1 MKNNTV
7 ETFKEL
13 HRLDG
18 DCNECGGTGEGND
31 NPNSDRGE
39 TYPCYMCNG
48 TGTWSVYRQKD
59 VDKFLTL
66 LTQHHQDELR
76 EVYREILE
84 LTYEKDD
91 MNEQVPNSLKNY
103 GQAMGE
109 MHQAIKALAQTRR
122 IDISDKK

>member
-7 ETFKEL
+7 EEMLREKTHL
-13 HRLDG
+13 LQMSPDP
-18 DCNECGGTGEGND
+18 DS
-31 NPNSDRGE
+31 NPWPVVDSD
-39 TYPCYMCNG
+39 
-48 TGTWSVYRQKD
+48 D
-59 VDKFLTL
+59 VKKIITT
-66 LTQHHQDELR
+66 LTQLHQDELR

-91 MNEQVPNSLKNY
+91 MNEQVPSSLKNY

-109 MHQAIKALAQTRR
+109 MHQEIKALAQTRR